1 MRNSINGF
9 PVSRPAGPGHLALVQ
24 RALHRALVPLLAMTV
39 CLALGACSI
48 VPKSGPLTAAID
60 QEAKNEAAPFL
71 LIPVSRTA
79 LAELAHVAPADFRP
93 LATNQPAPDVMIHR
107 GDKVSVTLWEYGSG
121 LLGPVP
127 AANQATVGLVGAQSA
142 TVPNQSVDQNGTI
155 IVPFAG
161 EIRAVGRT
169 TRQVEAAIIQA
180 LRGKA
185 TNAQALVQIVQTT
198 DNAVTV
204 TGDVNHPG
212 RFQLAPAGTRLLEA
226 LSEAGGTTGKARDM
240 LVQLTRDNDVRST
253 RLTVIHADPMQ
264 NIYLKPGDVLTLDQ
278 EPQSVVVLGA
288 TNRNL
293 VVPFDKTN
301 MTLAETLGAGGGL
314 SDQQADPYGVYILRY
329 ETLETAKTLRTTP
342 LPDYLATGKPVP
354 VVYQINLRSA
364 DGLMLS
370 QNFMMRD
377 RDLVYVANAPS
388 VQIGKLAGMFNG
400 IAAIFKNNTNNPYGH
415 Y

>member
-1 MRNSINGF
+1 MRNSITGF
-9 PVSRPAGPGHLALVQ
+9 PNHYLAGSGHPPLAQ
-24 RALHRALVPLLAMTV
+24 RALHRALAACLAITL
-39 CLALGACSI
+39 CTALGACSI
-48 VPKSGPLTAAID
+48 VPKSGPLSASINR
-60 QEAKNEAAPFL
+60 EAQDEAAPFL
-71 LIPVSRTA
+71 LIPVNRTA
-79 LAELAHVAPADFRP
+79 LTELAHVAPEDFRP
-93 LATNQPAPDVMIHR
+93 LATTQPAPDAMIHR

-127 AANQATVGLVGAQSA
+127 ATNQATVGLVGAQSA
-142 TVPNQSVDQNGTI
+142 TVPNQTVDQNGTI

-161 EIRAVGRT
+161 EIRAMGRT
-169 TRQVEAAIIQA
+169 TRQVEAAIILA

-185 TNAQALVQIVQTT
+185 TNVQALVQIVQTT
-198 DNAVTV
+198 DYAVTV

-240 LVQLTRDNDVRST
+240 LVQLTRGSDVRSI
-253 RLTVIHADPMQ
+253 RLTVIHADPVQ

-288 TNRNL
+288 TNKNL

-314 SDQQADPYGVYILRY
+314 SDQLADPFGVYILRY
-329 ETLETAKTLRTTP
+329 ETLDTAKTLRTTP
-342 LPDYLATGKPVP
+342 LPDYLLTGKLVP

-377 RDLVYVANAPS
+377 RDLVYVANAPA

-400 IAAIFKNNTNNPYGH
+400 VAAIFKNNTNNPYGH